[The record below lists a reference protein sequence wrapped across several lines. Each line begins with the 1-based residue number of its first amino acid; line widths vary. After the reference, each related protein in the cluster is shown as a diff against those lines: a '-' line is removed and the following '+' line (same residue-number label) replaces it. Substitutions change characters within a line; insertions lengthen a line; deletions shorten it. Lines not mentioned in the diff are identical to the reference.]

1 MTPRNRKIAFAVGI
15 AVIAF
20 VVLFAIGSF
29 AKPLPTGSA
38 QTAASATSSADATD
52 TPATT
57 EPTDTPTPT
66 AIPIAPAAPAAAGT
80 ASALL
85 AALATD
91 NSPESHTGYNRD
103 LFTLWIDADGDGCN
117 TRAEVL
123 MSESSVSTS
132 HTGTCTISTGKWFS
146 PYEGVWLTVASQL
159 DIDHFVP
166 LSEAWKS
173 GAYRWDAG
181 TRKAFANDLTYSA
194 SLIAVSAS
202 TNRSKGDQDP
212 AAWMPPNRSF
222 SCTYVAT
229 WVAVKFR
236 WSLTVDNA
244 ERSSISN
251 TLAGCGSLKVTAP
264 AKASIATGS
273 DGSTGS
279 SGSSSSTGSAATG
292 GNGSGD
298 GKTDQNYGTCK
309 AAKAAGRG
317 PYVKGVDPEYAFY
330 RDGDKD
336 GIVCE

>member
-1 MTPRNRKIAFAVGI
+1 MTPRNRKITFAVGI
-15 AVIAF
+15 AVVAF
-20 VVLFAIGSF
+20 VALFAIGSF
-29 AKPLPTGSA
+29 AKPLPSSTSSSVTTAPTANDTPSTVGAGEAPTPSPTASPSASSSPGSA
-38 QTAASATSSADATD
+38 A
-52 TPATT
+52 
-57 EPTDTPTPT
+57 
-66 AIPIAPAAPAAAGT
+66 AAPASSGT

-103 LFTLWIDADGDGCN
+103 LFTLWVDADGDGCN

-132 HTGTCTISTGKWFS
+132 HTGTCTISAGKWFS
-146 PYEGVWLTVASQL
+146 AYEGVWVTVASQL

-173 GAYRWDAG
+173 GAYRWDAS
-181 TRKAFANDLTYSA
+181 TRKAFANDLVYSA

-222 SCTYVAT
+222 ACTYVAT

-251 TLAGCGSLKVTAP
+251 TLAGCGTLKVAAP
-264 AKASIATGS
+264 AKASIVA
-273 DGSTGS
+273 GS
-279 SGSSSSTGSAATG
+279 SASTVTG
-292 GNGSGD
+292 GSGSGD
-298 GKTDQNYGTCK
+298 GQIDPDYGTCA

-336 GIVCE
+336 GVVCE